1 MRTRFPLLSVLAVAA
16 VVMLGGAPAA
26 SAQQVVKF
34 GEGQTLTISGFVSAT
49 MFNDRGLFSS
59 FGQGQNAEIAACPV
73 PIPGCTGQPGVNQ
86 GIFDGDVRNT
96 RLNFTF
102 NAPAVLGQWAP
113 RATIEADFFGAFN
126 GVPPFG
132 DEQSQFRIRHAF
144 VDLSNG
150 RTTLRIGQYW
160 APLFGETAA
169 FIPVSV
175 THIAFPVGLGASMIG
190 WRFPGVFLFH
200 DLTPSTNP
208 LKLQLEVAA
217 LKGSGP
223 TAVGNARDSLSN
235 IGSGVAS
242 GLPQVEARVN
252 AARRFAKV
260 SWNGF
265 VTYHIDWK
273 DVNGTGL
280 PCSTI
285 ANWGVETGQYIAI
298 SSFTLHGSFYYGKG
312 LGSQFGMI
320 TQFQPQIRGWGAW
333 AQAGY
338 DFTPHW
344 SVWADYGMDQ
354 PDYAR
359 FNRETTGTLGRQLT
373 HTGSA
378 LLRFRAGRYAAGLE
392 YFRNVT
398 RWSTGVTSADQY
410 ALSVLY
416 TRRGGRTRS
425 G

>member
-1 MRTRFPLLSVLAVAA
+1 MRKGVASFSGLAVI
-16 VVMLGGAPAA
+16 VISVLGGARPA
-26 SAQQVVKF
+26 SAQQPTQVVRL
-34 GEGQTLTISGFVSAT
+34 GEGETLTIGGFISAT
-49 MFNDRGLFSS
+49 LFNDRGLFSS
-59 FGQGQNAEIAACPV
+59 FGQGQNAEIAAAPAN
-73 PIPGCTGQPGVNQ
+73 QPGPNR

-102 NAPAVLGQWAP
+102 NAPAVLGKWAP

-132 DEQSQFRIRHAF
+132 DEQPQFRVRHAF

-169 FIPVSV
+169 FIPVSLA
-175 THIAFPVGLGASMIG
+175 HIAFPVGLGASMIG

-223 TAVGNARDSLSN
+223 TAAGNARDSLNN
-235 IGSGVAS
+235 IGIGEAS

-273 DVNGTGL
+273 DVNGTGV
-280 PCSTI
+280 PGSNIT
-285 ANWGVETGQYIAI
+285 NWGVETGQYIAI

-338 DFTPHW
+338 DFTSHW
-344 SVWADYGMDQ
+344 SVWADYGIDQ

-359 FNRETTGTLGRQLT
+359 FNAETGGTLARQLS

-398 RWSTGVTSADQY
+398 RWNTGITSADQY
-410 ALSVLY
+410 ALSALY
-416 TRRGGRTRS
+416 TL
-425 G
+425 

>member
-1 MRTRFPLLSVLAVAA
+1 MRTRLLSFSGLAVA
-16 VVMLGGAPAA
+16 VVLMLVGNTHRAA
-26 SAQQVVKF
+26 AQQVVKL
-34 GEGQTLTISGFVSAT
+34 GEGETLTISGFINGT
-49 MFNDRGLFSS
+49 LFNDVGFFSS
-59 FGQGQNAEIAACPV
+59 FGQGQNAEIAAAPGAAVTSQPV
-73 PIPGCTGQPGVNQ
+73 INR
-86 GIFDGDVRNT
+86 GIFDGDVRNS

-102 NAPAVLGQWAP
+102 NAPAVLGKWAP

-132 DEQSQFRIRHAF
+132 DEQPQFRVRHAF

-200 DLTPSTNP
+200 DLTPTSP
-208 LKLQLEVAA
+208 LRLQLEVAA
-217 LKGSGP
+217 LKGSGVP
-223 TAVGNARDSLSN
+223 ASGRDSN
-235 IGSGVAS
+235 NVIGSGEAS
-242 GLPQVEARVN
+242 GLPQVEARLN
-252 AARRFAKV
+252 AARKFGTA

-265 VTYHIDWK
+265 VAYHLDWK
-273 DVNGTGL
+273 DINGTGV
-280 PCSTI
+280 PGSNITD
-285 ANWGVETGQYIAI
+285 WGVETGQYIAV

-338 DFTPHW
+338 DFTSHW
-344 SVWADYGMDQ
+344 GVWADYGIDQ

-359 FNRETTGTLGRQLT
+359 FNRETGGTLARQLT

-416 TRRGGRTRS
+416 TL
-425 G
+425 

>member
-1 MRTRFPLLSVLAVAA
+1 MSKRMLSCSACVIATVLVLA
-16 VVMLGGAPAA
+16 GARAA
-26 SAQQVVKF
+26 SAQQVVKL
-34 GEGQTLTISGFVSAT
+34 GEGETLTITGFINAT
-49 MFNDRGLFSS
+49 LFNDRGLFSS
-59 FGQGQNAEIAACPV
+59 FGQGQNAEIAAAPAN
-73 PIPGCTGQPGVNQ
+73 QPGVNQ

-102 NAPAVLGQWAP
+102 NAPPVLGKWAP

-132 DEQSQFRIRHAF
+132 DEQPQFRVRHAY

-160 APLFGETAA
+160 APLFGETAP
-169 FIPVSV
+169 FIPVSL

-190 WRFPGVFLFH
+190 WRFPGVFVFH
-200 DLTPSTNP
+200 DLTPASP

-217 LKGSGP
+217 LKGSGVS
-223 TAVGNARDSLSN
+223 ASLRDTTN
-235 IGSGVAS
+235 VIGSGEAS
-242 GLPQVEARVN
+242 GLPQVETRLN
-252 AARRFAKV
+252 ASRRFANG
-260 SWNGF
+260 SWNAF
-265 VTYHIDWK
+265 VVYHLDWK
-273 DVNGTGL
+273 DVNGTGV
-280 PCSTI
+280 PGSNITD
-285 ANWGVETGQYIAI
+285 WGVETGQSIAV

-338 DFTPHW
+338 DFTSHW
-344 SVWADYGMDQ
+344 GFWADYGIDQ
-354 PDYAR
+354 PDYVR
-359 FNRETTGTLGRQLT
+359 FRNETGGTLARQLI
-373 HTGSA
+373 HVGSA

-392 YFRNVT
+392 YFRSVT

-410 ALSVLY
+410 ALSALY
-416 TRRGGRTRS
+416 TL
-425 G
+425 

>member
-1 MRTRFPLLSVLAVAA
+1 MRKGVASFSGLAA
-16 VVMLGGAPAA
+16 VVIFILGGARPAP
-26 SAQQVVKF
+26 AQQPTGQVVRL
-34 GEGQTLTISGFVSAT
+34 GEGETLTIGGFISAT
-49 MFNDRGLFSS
+49 LFNDRGLFSS
-59 FGQGQNAEIAACPV
+59 FGQGQNAEIAAAPAN
-73 PIPGCTGQPGVNQ
+73 QPGANR

-102 NAPAVLGQWAP
+102 NAQPVLGKWAP

-132 DEQSQFRIRHAF
+132 DEQPQFRVRHAF

-169 FIPVSV
+169 FIPVSLA
-175 THIAFPVGLGASMIG
+175 HIAFPVGLGASMIG

-200 DLTPSTNP
+200 DLTPTKP

-223 TAVGNARDSLSN
+223 TAAGNARDSTNN
-235 IGSGVAS
+235 IGIGEAS

-252 AARRFAKV
+252 AVRRFAKV

-265 VTYHIDWK
+265 VAYHLDWK
-273 DVNGTGL
+273 DLNGTGV
-280 PCSTI
+280 PGSNIT
-285 ANWGVETGQYIAI
+285 NWGVETGQYIAI

-338 DFTPHW
+338 DFTSHW
-344 SVWADYGMDQ
+344 SVWADYGIDQ

-359 FNRETTGTLGRQLT
+359 FNAETGGTLARQLT

-398 RWSTGVTSADQY
+398 RWNTGITSADQY
-410 ALSVLY
+410 ALSALY
-416 TRRGGRTRS
+416 TL
-425 G
+425 

>member
-96 RLNFTF
+96 RINFTF
-102 NAPAVLGQWAP
+102 NAAPVLGKWAP

-144 VDLSNG
+144 VDVSNG

-160 APLFGETAA
+160 APLFGETGS
-169 FIPVSV
+169 FIPVSLA
-175 THIAFPVGLGASMIG
+175 HIAFPVGLGASMIG

-200 DLTPSTNP
+200 DLTPASP

-217 LKGSGP
+217 LKGSGV
-223 TAVGNARDSLSN
+223 AASLRDTTN
-235 IGSGVAS
+235 VIGSGEAS
-242 GLPQVEARVN
+242 GLPQVETRLN
-252 AARRFAKV
+252 AARKFGTA

-265 VTYHIDWK
+265 VAYHLDWK
-273 DVNGTGL
+273 DINGTGV
-280 PCSTI
+280 PGSKIT
-285 ANWGVETGQYIAI
+285 NWGVETGQYIAV

-338 DFTPHW
+338 DFTSHW
-344 SVWADYGMDQ
+344 SVWADYGIDQ

-359 FNRETTGTLGRQLT
+359 FNRETAGTLGRQLT

-416 TRRGGRTRS
+416 TL
-425 G
+425 

>member
-96 RLNFTF
+96 RINFTF
-102 NAPAVLGQWAP
+102 NAPPVLGKWAP

-160 APLFGETAA
+160 APLFGETGF
-169 FIPVSV
+169 FIPVSLA
-175 THIAFPVGLGASMIG
+175 HIAFPVGLGASMIG

-200 DLTPSTNP
+200 DLTPTSP

-217 LKGSGP
+217 LKGSGV
-223 TAVGNARDSLSN
+223 AASLRDTTN
-235 IGSGVAS
+235 VIGSGEAS
-242 GLPQVEARVN
+242 GLPQVETRLN
-252 AARRFAKV
+252 AARKFGTA

-265 VTYHIDWK
+265 VAYHLDWK
-273 DVNGTGL
+273 DINGTGV
-280 PCSTI
+280 PGSKITD
-285 ANWGVETGQYIAI
+285 WGVETGQYITV
-298 SSFTLHGSFYYGKG
+298 SGFTVHGSFYYGKG
-312 LGSQFGMI
+312 LGSQFGML

-338 DFTPHW
+338 DFTSHW
-344 SVWADYGMDQ
+344 SVWADYGIDQ

-359 FNRETTGTLGRQLT
+359 FNRETLGTLGRQLT
-373 HTGSA
+373 HVGSA

-416 TRRGGRTRS
+416 TL
-425 G
+425 

>member
-1 MRTRFPLLSVLAVAA
+1 MRKPLAALSTFAVAA
-16 VVMLGGAPAA
+16 VFMLGGAVAA
-26 SAQQVVKF
+26 QAQQVVKL
-34 GEGQTLTISGFVSAT
+34 GEGETLTISGFINGT
-49 MFNDRGLFSS
+49 LFNDVGLFSS
-59 FGQGQNAEIAACPV
+59 FGQGQNAEIAAA
-73 PIPGCTGQPGVNQ
+73 PGVALTSQPGLNR
-86 GIFDGDVRNT
+86 GIFDGDVRNS

-102 NAPAVLGQWAP
+102 NAPAVLGKWAP

-132 DEQSQFRIRHAF
+132 DEQPQFRVRHAF

-160 APLFGETAA
+160 APLFGETAP
-169 FIPVSV
+169 FIPVSL
-175 THIAFPVGLGASMIG
+175 THAAFPVGLGSSMIG

-200 DLTPSTNP
+200 DLTPTNP

-217 LKGSGP
+217 LKGSGLP
-223 TAVGNARDSLSN
+223 ASGRDSAN
-235 IGSGVAS
+235 TIGSGEAS
-242 GLPQVEARVN
+242 GVPQIETRLN
-252 AARRFAKV
+252 AARKFANG

-265 VTYHIDWK
+265 VVYHLDWK
-273 DVNGTGL
+273 DVNGTGV
-280 PCSTI
+280 PGYSITD
-285 ANWGVETGQYIAI
+285 WGVETGQYIAV
-298 SSFTLHGSFYYGKG
+298 SSFTLHGSIYKGKG

-338 DFTPHW
+338 DFTSHW
-344 SVWADYGMDQ
+344 SVWADYGIDQ

-359 FNRETTGTLGRQLT
+359 FRTETGGTLARQLS
-373 HTGSA
+373 HVGSA

-392 YFRNVT
+392 YFRSVT

-410 ALSVLY
+410 ALSALY
-416 TRRGGRTRS
+416 TL
-425 G
+425 

>member
-1 MRTRFPLLSVLAVAA
+1 MRVRMASFSGLAVALVLILA
-16 VVMLGGAPAA
+16 GASPAG
-26 SAQQVVKF
+26 AQQVVKF

-49 MFNDRGLFSS
+49 LFNDVGLFSS
-59 FGQGQNAEIAACPV
+59 FGQGQNAEIAAAPAN
-73 PIPGCTGQPGVNQ
+73 QPAITR

-96 RLNFTF
+96 RINFTF
-102 NAPAVLGQWAP
+102 NAPAVLGKWAP
-113 RATIEADFFGAFN
+113 RATLEADFFGAFN
-126 GVPPFG
+126 GNPPFG
-132 DEQSQFRIRHAF
+132 DEQPQFRVRHAF

-160 APLFGETAA
+160 APLFGETAP
-169 FIPVSV
+169 FIPVSL

-200 DLTPSTNP
+200 DLTPTSP

-223 TAVGNARDSLSN
+223 PASARDTGN
-235 IGSGVAS
+235 VIGNGEAS
-242 GLPQVEARVN
+242 GLPQIETRLN
-252 AARRFAKV
+252 AARKFANV

-265 VTYHIDWK
+265 VVYHLDWK
-273 DVNGTGL
+273 DINGTGV
-280 PCSTI
+280 PGSKITD
-285 ANWGVETGQYIAI
+285 WGVETGQYIAV
-298 SSFTLHGSFYYGKG
+298 SSFTLHGTFYYGKG

-344 SVWADYGMDQ
+344 SVWADYGIDQ

-359 FNRETTGTLGRQLT
+359 FNTETGGTLARQLT

-398 RWSTGVTSADQY
+398 RWNTGVTS
-410 ALSVLY
+410 
-416 TRRGGRTRS
+416 
-425 G
+425 

>member
-1 MRTRFPLLSVLAVAA
+1 MRTRMASFCTLAVLAVF
-16 VVMLGGAPAA
+16 MLGGAQTT

-34 GEGQTLTISGFVSAT
+34 GEGQTLTISGFVNAT
-49 MFNDRGLFSS
+49 LFNDRGLFSS
-59 FGQGQNAEIAACPV
+59 FGQGQNAEIAAPRV
-73 PIPGCTGQPGVNQ
+73 PIAGSPQVFQPGVNQ

-96 RLNFTF
+96 RINFTF
-102 NAPAVLGQWAP
+102 NAGPVLGKWAP

-160 APLFGETAA
+160 APLFGETGA
-169 FIPVSV
+169 FIPVSL

-200 DLTPSTNP
+200 DLTPSSP

-217 LKGSGP
+217 LKGSGVA
-223 TAVGNARDSLSN
+223 TSARDTAN
-235 IGSGVAS
+235 GIGSGEAS
-242 GLPQVEARVN
+242 GLPQVETRLN
-252 AARRFAKV
+252 AARKFGTA

-265 VTYHIDWK
+265 VAYHLDWK
-273 DVNGTGL
+273 DINGTGV
-280 PCSTI
+280 PGSKITD
-285 ANWGVETGQYIAI
+285 WGVETGQYITV
-298 SSFTLHGSFYYGKG
+298 SGFTLHGSFYYGKG
-312 LGSQFGMI
+312 LGSQFGML

-338 DFTPHW
+338 DFTSHW
-344 SVWADYGMDQ
+344 SVWADYGIDQ

-359 FNRETTGTLGRQLT
+359 FNRETLGTLGRQLT
-373 HTGSA
+373 HVGSA

-392 YFRNVT
+392 YFRSVT

-410 ALSVLY
+410 ALSALY
-416 TRRGGRTRS
+416 TL
-425 G
+425 

>member
-1 MRTRFPLLSVLAVAA
+1 MRTRMPSLSELAVAA
-16 VVMLGGAPAA
+16 VFMLGSARAVT
-26 SAQQVVKF
+26 AQQVVKL
-34 GEGQTLTISGFVSAT
+34 GEGETLTISGFINGT
-49 MFNDRGLFSS
+49 LFNDVGFFSS
-59 FGQGQNAEIAACPV
+59 FGQGQNAEIAAA
-73 PIPGCTGQPGVNQ
+73 PGAVLTSQPGVDR

-102 NAPAVLGQWAP
+102 NAPAVLGKWAP

-126 GVPPFG
+126 GVTNAVPPFG
-132 DEQSQFRIRHAF
+132 DEQPQFRIRHAF

-160 APLFGETAA
+160 APLFGETAP
-169 FIPVSV
+169 FIPVSL

-200 DLTPSTNP
+200 DLTPTSP

-217 LKGSGP
+217 LKGSGVP
-223 TAVGNARDSLSN
+223 ASARDSN
-235 IGSGVAS
+235 NVIGSGEAS
-242 GLPQVEARVN
+242 GLPQVEARLN
-252 AARRFAKV
+252 AARKFGTA

-265 VTYHIDWK
+265 VAYHLDWK
-273 DVNGTGL
+273 DINGTGV
-280 PCSTI
+280 PGSNITD
-285 ANWGVETGQYIAI
+285 WGVETGQYIAV

-338 DFTPHW
+338 DFTSHW
-344 SVWADYGMDQ
+344 GVWADYGIDQ

-359 FNRETTGTLGRQLT
+359 FNRETGGTLARQLT

-416 TRRGGRTRS
+416 TL
-425 G
+425 

>member
-1 MRTRFPLLSVLAVAA
+1 MSKPMLSFSTLVIAA
-16 VVMLGGAPAA
+16 VLVLGGARAA
-26 SAQQVVKF
+26 SAQQVVKL
-34 GEGQTLTISGFVSAT
+34 GEGETLTISGFISAT
-49 MFNDRGLFSS
+49 LFNDRGLFSS

-102 NAPAVLGQWAP
+102 NAPAVLGKWAP

-126 GVPPFG
+126 GAAPVAPFG
-132 DEQSQFRIRHAF
+132 DEQPQFRIRHAF

-160 APLFGETAA
+160 APLFGETAP
-169 FIPVSV
+169 FIPVSL
-175 THIAFPVGLGASMIG
+175 THAAFPVGLGSSMIG

-200 DLTPSTNP
+200 DLTPTNP

-217 LKGSGP
+217 LKGSGLP
-223 TAVGNARDSLSN
+223 ASGRDSAN
-235 IGSGVAS
+235 TIGSGEAS
-242 GLPQVEARVN
+242 GVPQIETRLN
-252 AARRFAKV
+252 AARKFANG

-265 VTYHIDWK
+265 VVYHLDWK
-273 DVNGTGL
+273 DVNGTGV
-280 PCSTI
+280 PGYSITD
-285 ANWGVETGQYIAI
+285 WGVETGQYIAV
-298 SSFTLHGSFYYGKG
+298 SSFTLHGSIYKGKG

-338 DFTPHW
+338 DFTSHW
-344 SVWADYGMDQ
+344 SVWADYGIDQ

-359 FNRETTGTLGRQLT
+359 FRTETGGTLARQLS
-373 HTGSA
+373 HVGSA

-392 YFRNVT
+392 YFRSVT

-410 ALSVLY
+410 ALSALY
-416 TRRGGRTRS
+416 TL
-425 G
+425 

>member
-73 PIPGCTGQPGVNQ
+73 PRPGCTGQPGVDQ

-96 RLNFTF
+96 RINFTF
-102 NAPAVLGQWAP
+102 NAAPVLGKWAP

-169 FIPVSV
+169 FIPVSLA
-175 THIAFPVGLGASMIG
+175 HIAFPVGLGADMIG

-223 TAVGNARDSLSN
+223 AVPPRDSTNN
-235 IGSGVAS
+235 IGNGEAS

-252 AARRFAKV
+252 AARRFAKA

-273 DVNGTGL
+273 DANGTGV
-280 PCSTI
+280 PGSNIT
-285 ANWGVETGQYIAI
+285 NWGVETGQYIAI

-312 LGSQFGMI
+312 LRS
-320 TQFQPQIRGWGAW
+320 
-333 AQAGY
+333 
-338 DFTPHW
+338 
-344 SVWADYGMDQ
+344 
-354 PDYAR
+354 
-359 FNRETTGTLGRQLT
+359 EE
-373 HTGSA
+373 HTSE
-378 LLRFRAGRYAAGLE
+378 LQ
-392 YFRNVT
+392 
-398 RWSTGVTSADQY
+398 S
-410 ALSVLY
+410 
-416 TRRGGRTRS
+416 
-425 G
+425 

>member
-1 MRTRFPLLSVLAVAA
+1 MSKPMLSFAAFVAA
-16 VVMLGGAPAA
+16 TVLVLGGGRAA
-26 SAQQVVKF
+26 CAQQVVKL
-34 GEGQTLTISGFVSAT
+34 GEGETLTISGFISAT
-49 MFNDRGLFSS
+49 LFNDRGLFSS

-102 NAPAVLGQWAP
+102 NAPAVLGKWAP

-126 GVPPFG
+126 GAAPVAPFG
-132 DEQSQFRIRHAF
+132 DEQPQFRVRHAF

-160 APLFGETAA
+160 APLFGETAP
-169 FIPVSV
+169 FIPVSL
-175 THIAFPVGLGASMIG
+175 THAAFPVGLGSSMIG

-200 DLTPSTNP
+200 DLTPTNP

-217 LKGSGP
+217 LKGSGLP
-223 TAVGNARDSLSN
+223 ASGRDSAN
-235 IGSGVAS
+235 TIGSGEAS
-242 GLPQVEARVN
+242 GVPQIETRLN
-252 AARRFAKV
+252 AARKFANG

-265 VTYHIDWK
+265 VVYHLDWK
-273 DVNGTGL
+273 DVNGTGV
-280 PCSTI
+280 PGYSITD
-285 ANWGVETGQYIAI
+285 WGVETGQYIAV
-298 SSFTLHGSFYYGKG
+298 SSFTLHGSIYKGKG

-338 DFTPHW
+338 DFTSHW
-344 SVWADYGMDQ
+344 SVWADYGIDQ

-359 FNRETTGTLGRQLT
+359 FRTETGGTLARQLS
-373 HTGSA
+373 HVGSA

-392 YFRNVT
+392 YFRSVT

-410 ALSVLY
+410 ALSALY
-416 TRRGGRTRS
+416 TL
-425 G
+425 

>member
-1 MRTRFPLLSVLAVAA
+1 MRTRIALLSVLAIAA
-16 VVMLGGAPAA
+16 AAMLGGARAA
-26 SAQQVVKF
+26 SAQQVVKL
-34 GEGQTLTISGFVSAT
+34 GEGETLTISGFINGT
-49 MFNDRGLFSS
+49 LFNDVGLFSN
-59 FGQGQNAEIAACPV
+59 FGQGQNAEIAAA
-73 PIPGCTGQPGVNQ
+73 PGVGITSQPGINR

-102 NAPAVLGQWAP
+102 NAPPVLGKWAP

-132 DEQSQFRIRHAF
+132 DEQPQFRVRHAF

-175 THIAFPVGLGASMIG
+175 THIAFPVGLGSSMIG

-200 DLTPSTNP
+200 DLTPTSP

-217 LKGSGP
+217 LKGSGV
-223 TAVGNARDSLSN
+223 AASARDTQN
-235 IGSGVAS
+235 VIGSGEAA
-242 GLPQVEARVN
+242 GLPQVEARLN
-252 AARRFAKV
+252 AARKFENV

-265 VTYHIDWK
+265 VAYHTDWK
-273 DVNGTGL
+273 KPGGTGV
-280 PCSTI
+280 PGSTI
-285 ANWGVETGQYIAI
+285 TDWGVETGQYIAV
-298 SSFTLHGSFYYGKG
+298 SGFTLHGSFYYGKG

-338 DFTPHW
+338 DFTSHW
-344 SVWADYGMDQ
+344 SVWADYGIDQ

-359 FNRETTGTLGRQLT
+359 FNTETGGTLARQLT

-410 ALSVLY
+410 ALSALY
-416 TRRGGRTRS
+416 TL
-425 G
+425 

>member
-1 MRTRFPLLSVLAVAA
+1 MRKGVASFSGLAVI
-16 VVMLGGAPAA
+16 VISVLGGARPAP
-26 SAQQVVKF
+26 AQQPTGQVVRL
-34 GEGQTLTISGFVSAT
+34 GEGETLTIGGFINGT
-49 MFNDRGLFSS
+49 LFNDRGLFSS
-59 FGQGQNAEIAACPV
+59 FGQGQNAEIAAAPAN
-73 PIPGCTGQPGVNQ
+73 QPAVNQ
-86 GIFDGDVRNT
+86 GIFDADVRNT

-102 NAPAVLGQWAP
+102 NAAPVLGKWAP

-132 DEQSQFRIRHAF
+132 DEQPQFRVRHAF

-200 DLTPSTNP
+200 DLTPTSP

-217 LKGSGP
+217 LKGSWVPASG
-223 TAVGNARDSLSN
+223 RDSN
-235 IGSGVAS
+235 NAIGSGEAS
-242 GLPQVEARVN
+242 GLPQVETRLN
-252 AARRFAKV
+252 AARKFANA
-260 SWNGF
+260 SWSGF
-265 VTYHIDWK
+265 VAYHLDWK
-273 DVNGTGL
+273 DINGTGV
-280 PCSTI
+280 PGSNITD
-285 ANWGVETGQYIAI
+285 WGVETGQYIAV

-338 DFTPHW
+338 DFTSHW
-344 SVWADYGMDQ
+344 GVWADYGIDQ

-359 FNRETTGTLGRQLT
+359 FNRETGGTLGRQLT

-410 ALSVLY
+410 ALSALY
-416 TRRGGRTRS
+416 TL
-425 G
+425 